1 MLGRIL
7 GETVN
12 NFRWG
17 LVIAAIPAAL
27 VGWGVTQL
35 PEWVELVVG
44 IPAILATYAV
54 IVWFVGFREDD
65 RVLFRRNLGQDGETP
80 AS

>member
-1 MLGRIL
+1 M
-7 GETVN
+7 
-12 NFRWG
+12 
-17 LVIAAIPAAL
+17 
-27 VGWGVTQL
+27 TQL